1 MKLTNVK
8 SMILRNKVDL
18 NGASVSDGVVLE
30 RWQRLENAGDYIS
43 SVIFDWMLS
52 RKNLEARNGKNV
64 HLFAVGSILGFSKAD
79 GTIWGSGILDAYNAR
94 NIIRRK
100 YYIKYDVRA
109 LRGPLT
115 KSIMIAAGYKCG
127 RVALGD
133 PGILLPLIYKKEEH
147 KKKYKYCIINHYVN
161 ADKNIDD
168 NDDTVTISAGTNDY
182 KWVIDRICEAEIVI
196 SSSLHGII
204 LAEAYG
210 VPSVWLLENMED
222 RTMKYYDYY
231 YSTGR
236 YNIPVARDVQEAKKM
251 EPIVL
256 PQNLEFMQKCLIDA
270 FPYDL
275 WN

>member
-1 MKLTNVK
+1 
-8 SMILRNKVDL
+8 MILRNKTDL
-18 NGASVSDGVVLE
+18 NGAPVPNGVVLE
-30 RWQRLENAGDYIS
+30 RWKRLENAGDYIS
-43 SVIFDWMLS
+43 EVIFDWMLS
-52 RKNLEARNGKNV
+52 QKNLEAGSGKNV

-79 GTIWGSGILDAYNAR
+79 GVVWGSGILNSYNIR
-94 NIIRRK
+94 NIMQRR

-109 LRGPLT
+109 LRGPI
-115 KSIMIAAGYKCG
+115 SQSMMMAAGYKC
-127 RVALGD
+127 RNVALGD
-133 PGILLPLIYKKEEH
+133 PGILLPLIYKKEACE
-147 KKKYKYCIINHYVN
+147 KKYKYCVINHLYN
-161 ADKNIDD
+161 AENNIDD
-168 NDDTVTISAGTNDY
+168 SDDTITISAGTNDY

-222 RTMKYYDYY
+222 RAMKYYDYY

-236 YNIPVARDVQEAKKM
+236 YNIPVARDVHEAKKM
-251 EPIVL
+251 EPVAL
-256 PQNLEFMQKCLIDA
+256 PQNLEFMQKCLVDA